1 VAHPPDA
8 DTFLEELF
16 NRVAGELRV
25 HAFAPRVETGPA
37 GEPSM
42 PEAAE
47 VLERTGADAAIFL
60 TQQGEISVVRIW
72 IRRGGALPALFEAI
86 ALHRGDE
93 VPTMLAARAVDLL
106 QAELGRAARAPAP
119 VAPVVVAA
127 PPPVAAP
134 PRWSLQLGT
143 TVLADVGGFGAGV
156 GPEVAF
162 AWLGRQRWSFA
173 VRVSGPAW
181 GASASAPEAS
191 ATLVQGLA
199 TLEAWATLLQGRW
212 LCLRS
217 IMGAGAHVARAD
229 GDVEPG
235 ILSLRAQ
242 RRDRVTFAA
251 TLGLEAELAL
261 GPRVALVAAL
271 RAVAPL
277 PPLSIA
283 VGRDERPLGPVLPAA
298 ALGVRFAF

>member
-1 VAHPPDA
+1 
-8 DTFLEELF
+8 
-16 NRVAGELRV
+16 V
-25 HAFAPRVETGPA
+25 HAFVPRVETGPA

-47 VLERTGADAAIFL
+47 VLERTGADAVLFL

-86 ALHRGDE
+86 ALHRTDE

-106 QAELGRAARAPAP
+106 QAELARAARAPIA
-119 VAPVVVAA
+119 ATTVVAA
-127 PPPVAAP
+127 PPIAEA

-156 GPEVAF
+156 GPEAAF
-162 AWLGRQRWSFA
+162 AWLAGPRWAFA
-173 VRVSGPAW
+173 ARVSGPTW
-181 GASASAPEAS
+181 GSRASTPEAS

-212 LCLRS
+212 LSLRGL
-217 IMGAGAHVARAD
+217 MGAGALVARAD
-229 GDVEPG
+229 GAVEPG

-242 RRDRVTFAA
+242 RSDRVTFAA

-261 GPRVALVAAL
+261 GPRVALVAAV

-277 PPLSIA
+277 PPVSIT
-283 VGRDERPLGPVLPAA
+283 VGRDERRLGPVLPAA